1 MIMILCVSFFK
12 FGNGDGPKLCRLK
25 KVDVSSKFFENLFRS
40 GLTVVSS
47 NDIVTTKI
55 DIKNVKNHRKINKQY
70 SFLKD
75 TKLQFTINKNYFFL
89 FILLSSIIKSLMY

>member
-1 MIMILCVSFFK
+1 MLLQVFIGTSSNFVTILTLFVVITMIMILCVSFFK

-25 KVDVSSKFFENLFRS
+25 KVDVSSKFFENMFRS

-55 DIKNVKNHRKINKQY
+55 DIKKC
-70 SFLKD
+70 
-75 TKLQFTINKNYFFL
+75 
-89 FILLSSIIKSLMY
+89 